1 MKQEDAL
8 SKKWMSRLT
17 LYHSILTNA
26 ENKGEEYITSTYMSE
41 LLKNIGASLIR
52 KDIGDLSYKGVCRKG
67 YCVKDLKELIEQRL
81 SFSKNKDVY
90 IIGAGNLGFALAKNH
105 NFGYYGFNI
114 KALFD
119 SNDLKVGIKIN
130 GIEVHHI
137 SELDRMSE
145 KQNVKIAILA
155 VPYENAEFAIQKV
168 VNAGI
173 KYIWNFTEHI
183 ASVPEDVH
191 IWNENL
197 IGHFLQ
203 LTIQE

>member
-26 ENKGEEYITSTYMSE
+26 EKKGEEYITSTYMSE

-67 YCVKDLKELIEQRL
+67 YSVKDLKELIEQRL

-90 IIGAGNLGFALAKNH
+90 IIGAGNLGFALAKNN
-105 NFGYYGFNI
+105 NFEYYGFNI

-119 SNDLKVGIKIN
+119 ANDLKVGIKVN
-130 GIEVHHI
+130 GIEVFHI
-137 SELDRMSE
+137 SELDRMSRE
-145 KQNVKIAILA
+145 QNVKIAILA
-155 VPYENAEFAIQKV
+155 VPYDNAEAAIKQL

-183 ASVPEDVH
+183 ACVPEDVH